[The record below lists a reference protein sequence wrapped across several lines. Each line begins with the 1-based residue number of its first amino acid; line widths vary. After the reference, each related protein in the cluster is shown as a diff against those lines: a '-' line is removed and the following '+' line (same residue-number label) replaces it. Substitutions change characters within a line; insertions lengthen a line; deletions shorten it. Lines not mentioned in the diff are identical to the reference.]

1 MGSTRELTGI
11 FFSITTRD
19 ITGLTAW
26 GEVGVSGYHL
36 GGDMVDLIN
45 LRLARKRA
53 RQRQEDERAS
63 ANRLAHGQSK
73 RRRKLEAAQRTKAG
87 RDLDLHRIDN
97 GGRK

>member
-11 FFSITTRD
+11 FFSIATRD